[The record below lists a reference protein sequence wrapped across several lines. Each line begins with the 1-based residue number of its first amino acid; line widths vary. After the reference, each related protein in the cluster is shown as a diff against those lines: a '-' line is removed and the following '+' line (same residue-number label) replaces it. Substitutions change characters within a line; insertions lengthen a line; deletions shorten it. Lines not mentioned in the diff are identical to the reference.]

1 MRRFLFVTLIV
12 AAIVLSACG
21 GGAKPAPTAAPAPT
35 QAPVAQ
41 AQPTMAPEPTKV
53 PEPTKA
59 PEPTKVTEPT
69 KAPEPTAAP
78 TAAPAAAG
86 VMLPEVN
93 PLEVKGDI
101 IMAGSS
107 TVYPLAEAIAERFKD
122 EGYAGNITIDSIGSG
137 AGLRAVL
144 QGGRDGHRQREPG
157 DQGLRG
163 RGVQGDRPGAVGGSG
178 RHGCAGRGGES
189 GERLAE
195 GWRDAGGAGEDLLQ
209 GRGELVGREPGVA
222 EGSDQALQP
231 GHGQRD
237 LRLLRRGGD
246 GQGVREGRR
255 GGQGQGRGSAA
266 GCGEPATERG

>member
-137 AGLRAVL
+137 AGLERFCKAGETDIANASRAIKDSEVESCKVIS
-144 QGGRDGHRQREPG
+144 REPLEIRVG
-157 DQGLRG
+157 TDALAVVVNPANDWLKD
-163 RGVQGDRPGAVGGSG
+163 GVTLEELAKIFSKDAVNWSDVNPAWPGKRSSASARAPTAGPSTTSSRP
-178 RHGCAGRGGES
+178 
-189 GERLAE
+189 
-195 GWRDAGGAGEDLLQ
+195 
-209 GRGELVGREPGVA
+209 
-222 EGSDQALQP
+222 
-231 GHGQRD
+231 
-237 LRLLRRGGD
+237 
-246 GQGVREGRR
+246 
-255 GGQGQGRGSAA
+255 
-266 GCGEPATERG
+266 